1 MNYSNKR
8 LTILFIIVSLII
20 LACAFFVGCSSDNEV
35 NADENRMVIISK
47 EQFGC
52 IVYDRKTKVEY
63 WSSANT
69 ALTLL
74 VDENGNP
81 LIYKGE

>member
-1 MNYSNKR
+1 MNYDNKR

-20 LACAFFVGCSSDNEV
+20 LICAFFVGCSSEV
-35 NADENRMVIISK
+35 SADENRMIVISK
-47 EQFGC
+47 ENFGC

-69 ALTLL
+69 SLTLL

-81 LIYKGE
+81 LIYEGE

>member
-20 LACAFFVGCSSDNEV
+20 LACAFFVGCSSEV
-35 NADENRMVIISK
+35 SSDENRMVMISK
-47 EQFGC
+47 EKFGC

-69 ALTLL
+69 SLTLL